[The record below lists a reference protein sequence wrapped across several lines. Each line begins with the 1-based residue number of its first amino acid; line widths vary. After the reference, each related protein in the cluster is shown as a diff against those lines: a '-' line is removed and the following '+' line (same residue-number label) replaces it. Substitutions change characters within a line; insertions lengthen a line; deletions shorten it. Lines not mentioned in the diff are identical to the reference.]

1 MPPGG
6 GSTGIPMHTNKGS
19 GLLALACAF
28 ALAGCSAGPSKA
40 DAQKAIEAEFSRMF
54 GAALQGVEIQ
64 GFEMAGCRKAKAADG
79 YACDVTGKVVLNI
92 AGTQQVRPLQGNLRF
107 RRDGGGWKVYE
118 K

>member
-1 MPPGG
+1 
-6 GSTGIPMHTNKGS
+6 MHTNN
-19 GLLALACAF
+19 GLGFLALACAL
-28 ALAGCSAGPSKA
+28 ALAGCGAGPSKA
-40 DAQKAIEAEFSRMF
+40 DAQKAIEGEFSRMF

-64 GFEMAGCRKAKAADG
+64 DFEMAGCRKAETADG

-107 RRDGGGWKVYE
+107 REDGGTWKVYQ

>member
-1 MPPGG
+1 
-6 GSTGIPMHTNKGS
+6 MHTNKGS
-19 GLLALACAF
+19 GPLALACAL

-40 DAQKAIEAEFSRMF
+40 DAQKAIEGEFSRMF

-64 GFEMAGCRKAKAADG
+64 DFEMAGCRKAETADG

-107 RRDGGGWKVYE
+107 REDGGTWKVYE

>member
-1 MPPGG
+1 
-6 GSTGIPMHTNKGS
+6 MHTNKGS
-19 GLLALACAF
+19 GLLALACAL
-28 ALAGCSAGPSKA
+28 ALAACSTGPSKA

-64 GFEMAGCRKAKAADG
+64 DFEMAGCRKSEAAEG
-79 YACDVTGKVVLNI
+79 YDCDVTGKVVLNI

-107 RRDGGGWKVYE
+107 RKDDACWKVYE

>member
-1 MPPGG
+1 
-6 GSTGIPMHTNKGS
+6 MHTNKGS
-19 GLLALACAF
+19 SLFALACAL
-28 ALAGCSAGPSKA
+28 ALAGCGAGPSKA
-40 DAQKAIEAEFSRMF
+40 DAQKAIEGEFSRMF

-64 GFEMAGCRKAKAADG
+64 DFEMAGCRKAETADG

-107 RRDGGGWKVYE
+107 REDGGTWKVYQ

>member
-1 MPPGG
+1 
-6 GSTGIPMHTNKGS
+6 MHTNKGL
-19 GLLALACAF
+19 GLLALACAL

-40 DAQKAIEAEFSRMF
+40 DAQKAIEGEFSRMF

-64 GFEMAGCRKAKAADG
+64 DFEMAGCRKAETADG

-107 RRDGGGWKVYE
+107 REDGGTWKVYQ